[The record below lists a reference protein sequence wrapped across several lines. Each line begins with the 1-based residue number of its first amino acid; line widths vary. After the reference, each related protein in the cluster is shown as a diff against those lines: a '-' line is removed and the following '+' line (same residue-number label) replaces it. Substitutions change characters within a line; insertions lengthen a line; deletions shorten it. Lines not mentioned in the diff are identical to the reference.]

1 MHRGRGHYLGFAGTT
16 LEVTTDPDLMG
27 PLCYRFL
34 DALSWFGQA
43 VRETSDAA
51 RFVKF
56 ITAIER
62 IVITNEDDR
71 TETVK
76 KRAAALCWE
85 PDSERKLYQLSER
98 IGELYAL
105 RSKLVHGDISPFDE
119 RIGVELYGCEAV
131 ARRVL
136 LRGLSFFQT
145 IGLTVGNISQK
156 GLRRHYKNYL
166 QDVHKLEKTG
176 V

>member
-1 MHRGRGHYLGFAGTT
+1 MR
-16 LEVTTDPDLMG
+16 

-34 DALSWFGQA
+34 DAVSWFGEA

-62 IVITNEDDR
+62 IVVTHEDDR

-76 KRAAALCWE
+76 KRAAALWWE
-85 PDSERKLYQLSER
+85 PNNERKVYQWSEC
-98 IGELYAL
+98 IGGLYAL
-105 RSKLVHGDISPFDE
+105 RSNLVHGDISPFGE
-119 RIGVELYGCEAV
+119 RIGVEIYECETV
-131 ARRVL
+131 TRRVL

-145 IGLTVGNISQK
+145 IGLTIDNISQK
-156 GLRRHYKNYL
+156 ELRRLYKNYL
-166 QDVHKLEKTG
+166 QHIHKLEKSGASEARRDEVPASTG
-176 V
+176 KPPPHV